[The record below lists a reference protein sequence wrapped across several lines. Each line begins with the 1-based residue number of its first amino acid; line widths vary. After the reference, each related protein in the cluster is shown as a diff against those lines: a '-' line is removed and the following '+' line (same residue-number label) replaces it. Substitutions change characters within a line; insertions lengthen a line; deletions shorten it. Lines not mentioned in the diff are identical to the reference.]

1 MMIRYVAKEYIP
13 QALAMMEIVKEDFA
27 GYKEN
32 EFLKALYKAIDNKE
46 ALLEE
51 KEAQDQIYYFLCAD

>member
-1 MMIRYVAKEYIP
+1 MMTRYVAKEDIP

-32 EFLKALYKAIDNKE
+32 EFLEALYKAIDNRA
-46 ALLEE
+46 ALLE
-51 KEAQDQIYYFLCAD
+51 